1 MNKEFK
7 KGVIEI
13 CVLNFIKE
21 EDRYGYQIVQELEEK
36 FQVKESTI
44 YPILKRLH
52 KDSFLDTYLKESV
65 SGPARKYYKL
75 TKTGERKLNQLID
88 DWQSFVKVV
97 NEYLEEES
105 N

>member
-13 CVLNFIKE
+13 CVLHFIKE

-36 FQVKESTI
+36 FKVKESTI

-52 KDSFLDTYLKESV
+52 KDNLLETYLRESD

-75 TKTGERKLNQLID
+75 TTSGTTTLNTLIS
-88 DWQSFVKVV
+88 DWHEFVKIVD
-97 NEYLEEES
+97 NYLQT
-105 N
+105 